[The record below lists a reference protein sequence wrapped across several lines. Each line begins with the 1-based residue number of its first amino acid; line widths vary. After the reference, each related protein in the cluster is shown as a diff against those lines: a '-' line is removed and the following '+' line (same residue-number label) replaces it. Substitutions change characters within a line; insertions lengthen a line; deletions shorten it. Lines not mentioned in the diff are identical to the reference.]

1 MRLGVKIETTDSVQL
16 SNHIHFTQRKA
27 IRIIMP
33 VLAGWLTGEQ
43 VPLET
48 IEQTVQAME
57 QVLSAHGGNPA
68 RIVQTG
74 MGLITFSDSAHAMQ
88 HNDEP
93 PVLDWVPDRRT
104 FVYRRP
110 LSGAHVLY
118 YVEDWPA
125 QGNLLFASEIK
136 ALLAVGVARELRFAS
151 LDALLRFGFIPAP
164 WTAFKR
170 ISVVPAGSLLRWQH
184 AKTVVNHAV
193 DFHFDTA
200 SIPKSSQQDIV
211 EQLKTLLEEN
221 TQALLPPHEQLVSLI
236 NGDAASALPALLT
249 SHQTEIPFTTIFFNY
264 KNARLDGWI
273 GAQRVANAC
282 YRQLLNVTGVDQPEF
297 WLATLAG
304 LESPCVDSR
313 PLALHQ
319 LSNTVVA
326 QVGARVALSGLGAST
341 LFGAYKVST
350 SKIDSNIFSR
360 EAQQSMAQEERWE
373 DSLHSRKLQRQADKF
388 ETKQQKQYYL
398 NLHLYMPDGEV
409 GIAHQLAMQE
419 GLVNR
424 SPYLRSDVME
434 MLTSLN
440 DEVRSETLLSLL
452 VSKHFP
458 SLENIQ
464 PLIPLKLPI
473 SSLLRVDTSEL
484 LKGTLSREVIQAT
497 GIFDTERVEGLL
509 KQKKVSRE
517 LILVFTTQLFCR
529 MFEMKI

>member
-1 MRLGVKIETTDSVQL
+1 
-16 SNHIHFTQRKA
+16 
-27 IRIIMP
+27 MP

-43 VPLET
+43 VPLDT
-48 IEQTVQAME
+48 IEQTIRVME
-57 QVLSAHGGNPA
+57 QVLSVHGGKPA

-74 MGLITFSDSAHAMQ
+74 MGLITFSDAAFAMQ

-136 ALLAVGVARELRFAS
+136 ALLAVGVTRELRFAS

-164 WTAFKR
+164 WTAFKH

-193 DFHFDTA
+193 DFRFDTT
-200 SIPKSSQQDIV
+200 SDPKSSQQDIV
-211 EQLKTLLEEN
+211 EQLKTLLEKN

-249 SHQTEIPFTTIFFNY
+249 SQQTEIPFTTISFGY
-264 KNARLDGWI
+264 KNARLDAWI
-273 GAQRVANAC
+273 TAQRVANAC
-282 YRQLLNVTGVDQPEF
+282 YRPLLSVTGVDQPEF

-304 LESPCVDSR
+304 LESPCVNSR

-319 LSNTVVA
+319 LSHTVVA
-326 QVGARVALSGLGAST
+326 QVGARVALSSLGAST
-341 LFGAYKVST
+341 LFGGYKAPTNKVS
-350 SKIDSNIFSR
+350 DSIFSQ
-360 EAQQSMAQEERWE
+360 EAQQSIAQEERWE
-373 DSLHSRKLQRQADKF
+373 DSLHARKLQRQADKF
-388 ETKQQKQYYL
+388 ESKQQKQYYL

-409 GIAHQLAMQE
+409 SIAHQLAMQE
-419 GLVNR
+419 GMVMR

-434 MLTSLN
+434 MITSLD

-452 VSKHFP
+452 VAKHFP
-458 SLENIQ
+458 TLENIQ
-464 PLIPLKLPI
+464 ASIPLKLPI
-473 SSLLRVDTSEL
+473 SSLLRIDASDL
-484 LKGTLSREVIQAT
+484 LKGTLSREAIQAT
-497 GIFDTERVEGLL
+497 GIFDTEQVEKVLR
-509 KQKKVSRE
+509 QKKVSRE
-517 LILVFTTQLFCR
+517 LVLVFTTQLFCR
-529 MFEMKI
+529 LFEM